1 MKCKVCGA
9 YNEDYLEYCE
19 KCAAPLTADTESE
32 KTEEI
37 QQPENKQNKGQDYQ
51 SYVASTGETPP
62 AWGFVKAPDWPK
74 PEFDADTVSEE
85 DIPQGYGARFNP
97 RPANAPVQK
106 VAANEGDEDFTN
118 NVRMHKAEK
127 PAAKR
132 TAVQPS
138 RKHEAA
144 APVAASAAYGYDAEE
159 SVSPARSTKTQQT
172 VNKVTRTPMKPAKE
186 NIEIE
191 DDDDYDY
198 DDDDFDD
205 RSSARAR
212 RKSASGGLK
221 KNIVFIAAAA
231 ALVILIAILGVI

>member
-205 RSSARAR
+205 DYGDGNSDEY
-212 RKSASGGLK
+212 
-221 KNIVFIAAAA
+221 
-231 ALVILIAILGVI
+231 